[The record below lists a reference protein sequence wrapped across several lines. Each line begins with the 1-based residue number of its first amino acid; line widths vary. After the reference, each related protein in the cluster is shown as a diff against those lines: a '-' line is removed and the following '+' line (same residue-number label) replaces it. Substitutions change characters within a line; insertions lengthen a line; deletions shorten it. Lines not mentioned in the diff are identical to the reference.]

1 MTAALALFIAVSV
14 AADDVPLRNW
24 TVASPSKSR
33 VAAHG
38 DVSKA
43 AVFVAIA
50 PCRLLDTRYPNGP
63 FAGPTFTPGAVR
75 TFNVPAGGCGVPNAA
90 AYSVNFTLVNYVGTS
105 GYITAFPAGG
115 TPPGVSTVNFGS
127 GLPINNAAIVP
138 TTNGSF
144 EIYAT
149 GTTDVI
155 ADMNGYFLDG
165 DDTLLPNNYLG
176 LAGNVG
182 NSGVI
187 YGVNQTA
194 TSGAYTS
201 GVFGTLSSTILTDGA
216 GVVGVTN
223 GGTTWGVK
231 GVKINGG
238 ADSGGVLG
246 VTGSRIGTGIGLQ
259 RAGVRGESP
268 VHGVLGVTDGTGV
281 NGGWGVTGAYVSGG
295 VLGPTGYVGGPVY
308 AVLAQGDFAATGTK
322 SFLDPHPHEAGK
334 VIRFVALEGPEA
346 GTYFRGRGR
355 FVKGRAVIDVPE
367 AFRFTSEEAGMTVH
381 VTPIGGLAVVGV
393 MKQSLE
399 RIEVEAS
406 RDVEF
411 SYVVYGVR
419 RGYRDFQPI
428 VEGSEFRPR
437 PGEDRIP
444 AHLNDEQKRRLIENG
459 TYNSDGTVNRN
470 TAMRLGWEID

>member
-24 TVASPSKSR
+24 TVASPSRSR

-63 FAGPTFTPGAVR
+63 FGGPAFTPGVVR
-75 TFNVPAGGCGVPNAA
+75 AFNVPAGGCGVPNAA

-115 TPPGVSTVNFGS
+115 APPGVSTVNFGS

-155 ADMNGYFLDG
+155 VDMNGYFLDG

-194 TSGAYTS
+194 TGGAYTS
-201 GVFGTLSSTILTDGA
+201 GVMGTLSSTALTDGA

-231 GVKINGG
+231 GVKTVGG
-238 ADSGGVLG
+238 PDTGGVLG
-246 VTGSRIGTGIGLQ
+246 VCGSRIGTGIGVS
-259 RAGVRGESP
+259 RTGVRGESA
-268 VHGVLGVTDGTGV
+268 VFGVLGFSNGP
-281 NGGWGVTGAYVSGG
+281 NGGWGVSGSFIDAQGAI
-295 VLGPTGYVGGPVY
+295 GPTGYIGGSVY
-308 AVLAQGDFAATGTK
+308 AVLAGGDFAATGTK
-322 SFLDPHPHEAGK
+322 SFIDPHPHDAGK

-355 FVKGRAVIDVPE
+355 FVKGKAVIDVPE
-367 AFRFTSEEAGMTVH
+367 AFRFTSEEDGMTVH

-411 SYVVYGVR
+411 SYVVYGIR

-428 VEGSEFRPR
+428 VEGKEFQPR
-437 PGEDRIP
+437 HGEDRLP
-444 AHLNDEQKRRLIENG
+444 AHFNDEQKRRLIENG
-459 TYNSDGTVNRN
+459 TYNSDGTVNKQ
-470 TAMRLGWEID
+470 TAIRLGWELD